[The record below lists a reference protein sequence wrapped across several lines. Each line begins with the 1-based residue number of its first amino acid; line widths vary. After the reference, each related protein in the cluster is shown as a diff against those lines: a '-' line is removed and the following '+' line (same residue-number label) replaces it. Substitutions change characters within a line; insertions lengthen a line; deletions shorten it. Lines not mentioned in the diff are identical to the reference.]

1 MANPRPIGYF
11 DEAVVQHEFRAKFN
25 NCFVQL
31 VHPNMPLEFW
41 AIDASNE
48 GNIVNFHNNAGEI
61 FNISG
66 GMITSDIEIVVC
78 FPEEG
83 WYYSSEGN
91 QLFLLTR
98 FPAKQ
103 WRRAPNR
110 DNLHVNRL
118 QVGKLSSTHLS
129 AGILNHTI
137 NPINEGKGFKI
148 INRKF
153 LQQQIDDKW
162 SLLWYLDAQ
171 IGFYSHEQNRYF
183 MLHSWYRLPSALF
196 KNVVYPKTFSLKV

>member
-1 MANPRPIGYF
+1 MGYPRPIGYF

-48 GNIVNFHNNAGEI
+48 GNNVNFHNNAGEI

-98 FPAKQ
+98 FPAK
-103 WRRAPNR
+103 
-110 DNLHVNRL
+110 
-118 QVGKLSSTHLS
+118 
-129 AGILNHTI
+129 
-137 NPINEGKGFKI
+137 
-148 INRKF
+148 
-153 LQQQIDDKW
+153 QQQIDDKW